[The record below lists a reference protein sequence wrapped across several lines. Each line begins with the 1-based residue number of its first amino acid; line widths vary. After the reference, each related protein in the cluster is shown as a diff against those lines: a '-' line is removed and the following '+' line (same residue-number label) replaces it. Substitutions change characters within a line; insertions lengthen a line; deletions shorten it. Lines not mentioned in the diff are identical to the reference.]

1 MGSLARQTQW
11 MDAMAQAELVRT
23 KQVTPRELL
32 DAALERAEQ
41 LNPAIN
47 ALNYVW
53 PERAR
58 EHAERL
64 AGAVDSPLRGVPFVL
79 KDLHA
84 ALAGTPLSN
93 GNRALRDAHYTP
105 DYSTELVARYIAAG
119 LNVFARGSSPEFG
132 SVPVTE
138 PEAWGPT
145 RNPYDT
151 SRTSGGSSGGSA
163 AAVAVGIVPA
173 AHASDG
179 GGSIRIPASC
189 CGLVGLKVSQGRI
202 SAAPNRDETNLGVE
216 HVVTRTVRDCAT
228 LLDVSHGPGV
238 GDKVIAPAPLRPYID
253 EVGSSVRPL
262 RIGFLDHRP
271 LPGPL
276 DPECATAV
284 RRTVATLNDLGHH
297 VEESWPQPLADA
309 SFPPRFSALWST
321 NMAVAVDATSGLL
334 GREPSA
340 EDYEAMNWAM
350 ATYAR
355 STSSV
360 DYAKAIVATAT
371 FRRQVQQWWADG
383 FDLLV
388 TPTLA
393 MAPLPIGSIRNNAT
407 SPMDPMRV
415 AGEFVAFTTAYN
427 VTGQPAISLPLHWTS
442 DGLPIGVQLV
452 AAYGREDLLLS
463 VAAQLEEAMPW
474 RDRTPAIATL
484 A

>member
-1 MGSLARQTQW
+1 
-11 MDAMAQAELVRT
+11 
-23 KQVTPRELL
+23 
-32 DAALERAEQ
+32 
-41 LNPAIN
+41 
-47 ALNYVW
+47 
-53 PERAR
+53 
-58 EHAERL
+58 
-64 AGAVDSPLRGVPFVL
+64 
-79 KDLHA
+79 
-84 ALAGTPLSN
+84 
-93 GNRALRDAHYTP
+93 
-105 DYSTELVARYIAAG
+105 
-119 LNVFARGSSPEFG
+119 
-132 SVPVTE
+132 
-138 PEAWGPT
+138 
-145 RNPYDT
+145 
-151 SRTSGGSSGGSA
+151 
-163 AAVAVGIVPA
+163 
-173 AHASDG
+173 
-179 GGSIRIPASC
+179 
-189 CGLVGLKVSQGRI
+189 
-202 SAAPNRDETNLGVE
+202 
-216 HVVTRTVRDCAT
+216 
-228 LLDVSHGPGV
+228 
-238 GDKVIAPAPLRPYID
+238 
-253 EVGSSVRPL
+253 
-262 RIGFLDHRP
+262 
-271 LPGPL
+271 
-276 DPECATAV
+276 
-284 RRTVATLNDLGHH
+284 
-297 VEESWPQPLADA
+297 
-309 SFPPRFSALWST
+309 
-321 NMAVAVDATSGLL
+321 MAVAVDATSGLV

>member
-1 MGSLARQTQW
+1 MGSLARETQW

-53 PERAR
+53 PEHAR

-64 AGAVDSPLRGVPFVL
+64 AGTNDAPLRGVPFVL

-93 GNRALRDAHYTP
+93 GNRALRDANYTTN
-105 DYSTELVARYIAAG
+105 YSTELVTRYVAAG
-119 LNVFARGSSPEFG
+119 LNVLGRGASPEFG

-216 HVVTRTVRDCAT
+216 HVVTRTVHTQTNCQVTA
-228 LLDVSHGPGV
+228 S
-238 GDKVIAPAPLRPYID
+238 PY
-253 EVGSSVRPL
+253 L
-262 RIGFLDHRP
+262 
-271 LPGPL
+271 
-276 DPECATAV
+276 
-284 RRTVATLNDLGHH
+284 
-297 VEESWPQPLADA
+297 
-309 SFPPRFSALWST
+309 
-321 NMAVAVDATSGLL
+321 
-334 GREPSA
+334 
-340 EDYEAMNWAM
+340 
-350 ATYAR
+350 
-355 STSSV
+355 
-360 DYAKAIVATAT
+360 
-371 FRRQVQQWWADG
+371 
-383 FDLLV
+383 
-388 TPTLA
+388 
-393 MAPLPIGSIRNNAT
+393 
-407 SPMDPMRV
+407 
-415 AGEFVAFTTAYN
+415 
-427 VTGQPAISLPLHWTS
+427 
-442 DGLPIGVQLV
+442 
-452 AAYGREDLLLS
+452 
-463 VAAQLEEAMPW
+463 
-474 RDRTPAIATL
+474 
-484 A
+484 